1 MTNYSSLQTALESL
15 ANDLDDDV
23 RKYEC
28 LILIDQYVDAIE
40 AQATTV
46 SSDVASYTIN
56 GRTVSRREV
65 LAMQSQVNNL
75 KQQINDILYG
85 NVSYVDFR
93 NYFQHEQ
100 G

>member
-1 MTNYSSLQTALESL
+1 MTNYSSLQTALEAL